1 LLIVFHTLLYCRE
14 GLTYF
19 DGRLF
24 ESIGLNGQSELR
36 ELDPE
41 TGAVINAFPMD
52 KKYFGE
58 GLTHYNGTLIQ
69 LTWQSQTGFLY
80 DVNNLDAPPK
90 TFHFTTTKNEG
101 WGLTY
106 DPDRHEL
113 IESDGSAN
121 LHIWHPD
128 TLEQLRVV
136 PVTRLSGNA
145 ATNMNELEYWRGR
158 ILANIWY
165 QDSLIVIDHVTGK
178 VEKEYG
184 KFSVVFCRRD

>member
-1 LLIVFHTLLYCRE
+1 
-14 GLTYF
+14 LTYC

-24 ESIGLNGQSELR
+24 ESTGLNGQSQLR

-41 TGAVINAFPMD
+41 TGAVLKTIPMD
-52 KKYFGE
+52 TKYFGE
-58 GLTHYNGTLIQ
+58 GLTYYNGTLIQ

-80 DVNNLDAPPK
+80 DASNLDAAPK

-106 DPDRHEL
+106 DPHRHEL
-113 IESDGSAN
+113 IESDGSDN
-121 LHIWHPD
+121 LHIWDPD
-128 TLEQLRVV
+128 TLEPIRVV
-136 PVTRLSGNA
+136 PVTRLSGKPA
-145 ATNMNELEYWRGR
+145 IKMNELEYWRGK
-158 ILANIWY
+158 ILANVWY

-184 KFSVVFCRRD
+184 TFQYFFFVGLVVIDLIDKAS